1 MAIVYEKSKA
11 LTDKELHYCPGCHH
25 GIIHKLI
32 AESLEELNLTDEVI
46 AVCPVGCSVFAGNY
60 FNFEG
65 PAFGLKRPKVGG
77 AMSEPIALFRGSRTG
92 DHE

>member
-1 MAIVYEKSKA
+1 MALDRNTV
-11 LTDKELHYCPGCHH
+11 
-25 GIIHKLI
+25 
-32 AESLEELNLTDEVI
+32 
-46 AVCPVGCSVFAGNY
+46 SVL

-65 PAFGLKRPKVGG
+65 LAFGHKRPKVGG

>member
-1 MAIVYEKSKA
+1 MRLDHLLSRESDIQSK
-11 LTDKELHYCPGCHH
+11 LGFSGMDRNT
-25 GIIHKLI
+25 
-32 AESLEELNLTDEVI
+32 V
-46 AVCPVGCSVFAGNY
+46 SVL

-65 PAFGLKRPKVGG
+65 LAFGHKRPKVGG

>member
-1 MAIVYEKSKA
+1 MRLDHLLSRESDIQSK
-11 LTDKELHYCPGCHH
+11 LVFEWMDRNT
-25 GIIHKLI
+25 
-32 AESLEELNLTDEVI
+32 V
-46 AVCPVGCSVFAGNY
+46 SVL

-65 PAFGLKRPKVGG
+65 LAFGLKRPKVGG

>member
-1 MAIVYEKSKA
+1 MTLDRNTV
-11 LTDKELHYCPGCHH
+11 
-25 GIIHKLI
+25 
-32 AESLEELNLTDEVI
+32 
-46 AVCPVGCSVFAGNY
+46 SVL

-65 PAFGLKRPKVGG
+65 LAFGLKRPKVGG